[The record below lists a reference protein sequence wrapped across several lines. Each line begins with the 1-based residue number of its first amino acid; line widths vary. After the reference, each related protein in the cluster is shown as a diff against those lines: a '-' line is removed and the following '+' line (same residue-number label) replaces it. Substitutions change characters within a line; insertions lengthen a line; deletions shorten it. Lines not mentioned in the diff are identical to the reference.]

1 MWVAILDFLYFGETN
16 VEQENLEAFLALA
29 EELRLKGLTG
39 PSNETKYDFEELLQK
54 KIPQIKLQTESV
66 PNEETPMDF
75 HRPHKEKAFSS
86 EMPIA
91 MVQQDM
97 MDLSENMLPMGNRR
111 VREAPLKFTPQAFGL
126 PPS

>member
-1 MWVAILDFLYFGETN
+1 MEVLKKNKHRHSLIYMRGIKEDTLVTILDFLYFGETN

-39 PSNETKYDFEELLQK
+39 PSNETKYDFEELPQK

-75 HRPHKEKAFSS
+75 HRLHKEKAF
-86 EMPIA
+86 
-91 MVQQDM
+91 
-97 MDLSENMLPMGNRR
+97 
-111 VREAPLKFTPQAFGL
+111 PQKCQV
-126 PPS
+126 